1 MVQQPEDTG
10 CPDLALA
17 QRPLFC
23 LKSPSLLTI
32 QETMTKGE
40 LKYYFVTGWAVI
52 APYFGLASL
61 INKTIS
67 FEIVSRLSE

>member
-23 LKSPSLLTI
+23 LKSPNLLTI
-32 QETMTKGE
+32 QETMTNGKLE
-40 LKYYFVTGWAVI
+40 YCFVTGWAVI
-52 APYFGLASL
+52 APYFGLGSL
-61 INKTIS
+61 INKTTT
-67 FEIVSRLSE
+67 FEIVSKLSE